1 MLRSKVESADR
12 RLEALRSA
20 TQELRAPESTKEGG
34 VIMAKLELSAAA
46 RRGGQTEGAAAARAL
61 RAAPRRSAR
70 ALETSREAA
79 KLKARGKVKTKE
91 LAIFTRQ
98 FSVMINA
105 GLPLVQCLEILAGQQ
120 QNKTFSKVLTGTRA
134 TVEGGSTLANALRQ
148 YPRVFDALYTNM
160 VEAGETGGILDA
172 ILQRLSSY
180 IEKAVKL
187 KRAVQSA
194 MIYPIAVLL
203 IAGGVIFLL
212 LWKVVP
218 IFANLFAGLDV
229 TLPLPTRIVIGLSN
243 AIGTFA
249 IPMIIGGAVGVWGL
263 KRYYATQG
271 GRMMIDRII
280 LKLPLLGNLM
290 RKIGVARFT
299 RTLGTLITSGVPML
313 EAMDITARTS
323 GNAVIEKAIQSVR
336 KAIETGRTIVDPLRE
351 TGVFPNMVVQMIG
364 VGEQTGALDAM
375 LQKVA
380 DFYEDEVDAAVGDL
394 LTAME
399 PMIILV
405 LGVVVGGV
413 VISMYLPLFT
423 LIGKLAG

>member
-1 MLRSKVESADR
+1 MPEYEFRATGRKG
-12 RLEALRSA
+12 EAITGKRSA
-20 TQELRAPESTKEGG
+20 P
-34 VIMAKLELSAAA
+34 
-46 RRGGQTEGAAAARAL
+46 
-61 RAAPRRSAR
+61 
-70 ALETSREAA
+70 SREALDA
-79 KLKARGKVKTKE
+79 ILRREQLTPTRIVEKGKEIAIPKPKMTGKVSSKE

-98 FSVMINA
+98 FSVMIDA
-105 GLPLVQCLEILAGQQ
+105 GLPLVQCMEILATAQE
-120 QNKTFSKVLTGTRA
+120 NKAFAKALSAVRES
-134 TVEGGSTLANALRQ
+134 VEAGSTLANGLRLFPKI
-148 YPRVFDALYTNM
+148 YDPLYCNM
-160 VEAGETGGILDA
+160 VEAGETGGILDT
-172 ILQRLSSY
+172 ILQRLSGY

-194 MIYPIAVLL
+194 LIYPVAVVA

-218 IFANLFAGLDV
+218 IFANLFAGLGV
-229 TLPLPTRIVIGLSN
+229 ELPLPTRIVMGLSS
-243 AIGTFA
+243 
-249 IPMIIGGAVGVWGL
+249 AVGIFAVPGIL
-263 KRYYATQG
+263 VGIAAGYGFKKYYETPS
-271 GRMMIDRII
+271 GRMMIDKIV

-323 GNAVIEKAIQSVR
+323 GNAVIEEAILTVR

-375 LQKVA
+375 LGKVA

-394 LTAME
+394 MTAME

-413 VISMYLPLFT
+413 VISMYLPLFS